1 MFMSVYKLTNPLQN
15 YSWGS
20 RTALSRLLGIPNP
33 SDEPQAEL
41 WMGAHPK
48 APSRVLS
55 GETGPA
61 LSLPLDEL
69 IARDPEALLGAPGAS
84 LFGGRLPYL
93 FKVLSAAQ
101 PLSIQAHPSLGQA
114 RQGFEKEEEAGIPAD
129 APHRNYKDPNHKPE
143 ILCALTPFKALWGFR
158 SFDEIQEAFR
168 NLGVPGELLSRK
180 ETIRSFFLSLME
192 MNSAAIQEMLEAAVK
207 PGALPAG
214 HSGAAWAS
222 RLRELYPGDRGALAP
237 LYLNVV
243 DLEPGEAI
251 FIPSGELHAYLEGTG
266 MELMANSDNVLRGG
280 LTPKHVDIPELL
292 AVLSFESREPE
303 RVTASGTPACT
314 LYKVPAREFL
324 LTRIALAGDE
334 AALERR
340 SRGAEI
346 FLCLAGGVNILWAG
360 GEMFLERGESVFIG
374 ADTGD
379 YRLEGEGILFGAS
392 IPGEGGV

>member
-1 MFMSVYKLTNPLQN
+1 MSVYKLTNPVQS

-20 RTALSRLLGIPNP
+20 RTSLSEILGIPNL
-33 SDEPQAEL
+33 SGEPQAEL

-48 APSRVLS
+48 APSRILPS
-55 GETGPA
+55 ATDSA
-61 LSLPLDEL
+61 LTVSLDKL
-69 IARDPEALLGAPGAS
+69 ISRDPEALLGKTGAS

-93 FKVLSAAQ
+93 FKVLSAAE

-114 RQGFEKEEEAGIPAD
+114 REGFEREEKAGIPWD

-158 SFDEIQEAFR
+158 SLDAIQAVFR
-168 NLGVPGELLSRK
+168 NLGTPGEILCRRD
-180 ETIRSFFLSLME
+180 TIRSFFLALME
-192 MNSAAIQEMLEAAVK
+192 MKEEGVKEILEAAVK
-207 PGALPAG
+207 PGIIPAG
-214 HSGAAWAS
+214 HSGAAWAA
-222 RLRELYPGDRGALAP
+222 RLQNLYPGDRGALAP

-292 AVLSFESREPE
+292 SVLSFESREPS
-303 RVTASGTPACT
+303 RVTVTGTPACA
-314 LYKVPAREFL
+314 LYPVPAREFML
-324 LTRIALAGDE
+324 SRISLTREDPVQ
-334 AALERR
+334 EREP
-340 SRGAEI
+340 RGGEI
-346 FLCLAGGVNILWAG
+346 FLCLAGGVSLLWSEG
-360 GEMFLERGESVFIG
+360 GLSLERGESVFIG
-374 ADTGD
+374 ADTGA

-392 IPGEGGV
+392 IPGEGGA